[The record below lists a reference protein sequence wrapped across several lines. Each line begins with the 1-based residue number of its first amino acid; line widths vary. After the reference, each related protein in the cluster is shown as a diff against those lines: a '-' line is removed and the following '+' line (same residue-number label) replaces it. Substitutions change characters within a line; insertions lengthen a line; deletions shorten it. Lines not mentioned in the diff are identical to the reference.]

1 MKGSESVLLPTAP
14 VSRAN
19 AFSQL
24 FLPFPARAR
33 PPRPFLPFDPLLSLM
48 PFPSF
53 LPFCR
58 RSPRGDGVGEWEPV
72 SRRLGGGRA
81 LGRLHVQ
88 RQRLDLPREVGGPQ
102 LGNHLLR
109 QHLPRH
115 AHSLPGDML
124 GGFYSI
130 EESPPGIKSRHLV
143 VSYTDFTSGGDSSVE

>member
-1 MKGSESVLLPTAP
+1 MLNSSISCPNPEGIPCTGYSYSEGIREFWPVRFSFPLPL
-14 VSRAN
+14 SREPN
-19 AFSQL
+19 FSQL
-24 FLPFPARAR
+24 FPARAR
-33 PPRPFLPFDPLLSLM
+33 ARPRLLRPFTEFEAAPV
-48 PFPSF
+48 PSA
-53 LPFCR
+53 

-115 AHSLPGDML
+115 AHSLPG
-124 GGFYSI
+124 
-130 EESPPGIKSRHLV
+130 
-143 VSYTDFTSGGDSSVE
+143 